1 MPRTSKI
8 PNGFSKDAQAA
19 IKVIISV
26 VGKSH
31 FDERVLEWSF
41 KTPEEWKGRGE
52 KYGTESVLVVMHDG
66 PPLNTY
72 FNLDYCADAHIEKL
86 WKALGKIGMRAE
98 QCTSWYSAIYRD

>member
-1 MPRTSKI
+1 MPNTLKFPERASD
-8 PNGFSKDAQAA
+8 DAKAA
-19 IKVIISV
+19 IKVIRRV
-26 VGKSH
+26 VGAERID
-31 FDERVLEWSF
+31 DELSRWAF
-41 KTPEEWKGRGE
+41 KTPEEWKERGE
-52 KYGTESVLVVMHDG
+52 QYGDGSVLIVVHDG